1 MNSKKENLNNTNHF
15 EEEIKSNTENLKI
28 NYMETDEE
36 VTEDKGKDKKRTIL
50 AIILI
55 AILILLLA
63 FSCERKND
71 TENDIPRTIDKN
83 SQNIETE
90 NNKQQLLNQNANNSM
105 INISMNTYIS
115 VNKDTKEANLFI
127 TNKNNNKHPQF
138 IEIFDTN
145 GTLIY
150 KSDLIPVGKTIKT
163 AKLQKLP
170 TTKREECT
178 AIFNAVNT
186 DTSEIFGKVGVK
198 ITLVTN

>member
-15 EEEIKSNTENLKI
+15 EEEIESNTENFKI
-28 NYMETDEE
+28 NYMEIEEE
-36 VTEDKGKDKKRTIL
+36 VMEDKDKKRTIL
-50 AIILI
+50 IIILI
-55 AILILLLA
+55 ALLILLLA
-63 FSCERKND
+63 SSCNRNID
-71 TENDIPRTIDKN
+71 TENRIPLTVDKN
-83 SQNIETE
+83 SQDIETD
-90 NNKQQLLNQNANNSM
+90 NNKQERLNQSADDSM

-115 VNKDTKEANLFI
+115 VNKNTKEANLLI

-138 IEIFDTN
+138 IEIFDKN

-150 KSDLIPVGKTIKT
+150 KSDLIPVGKTINT

-170 TTKREECT
+170 ETKREVCT

-186 DTSEIFGKVGVK
+186 DTSEVFGKVGVK